1 MYDLVIKNGVVL
13 DGTGGEPRRVD
24 VGIAADKISALGPD
38 LGDQGRQVIDAAG
51 LLVAPGFIDVHSHC
65 DLLPFMVGQI
75 KYSRVLQGVTT
86 ELVGQ
91 CGLGPAPYLEEN
103 MQNFRQYLKAIL
115 GSPEVDWNW
124 RRFSGYLEA
133 LSKAKKP
140 HNVAALV
147 SHGAVRAQVLGLGDV
162 QPTENDIAHMQA
174 IVREAMEDGALGIS
188 FGLAYLPGVFAPK
201 EELVALCRV
210 VAEYDGI
217 MMVHIRSHSR
227 QVVEAMQEALDIAQA
242 SGVRLQI
249 SHMRSYANRR
259 FGISGGQLL
268 EMIDSARE
276 QGVDVTFDQHPYL
289 AGSTLLTQILPP
301 WAKAGGGQQIVNRLR
316 NRDVLERLRYDLY
329 NSDCSYPGWD
339 NFVGM
344 VGWENI
350 LVSSVQKP
358 ENKHLQGKT
367 MAEIAE
373 ELGVDAVEAAARL
386 LISENAECCMV
397 MLNLFSD
404 QDIIELVSHPLSQIG
419 SDGIPTGTPHPRL
432 YGTYPKFLGT
442 YVRDKKVMSWPEA
455 IKRLTGDPATRLNL
469 RDRGFLK
476 AGLAADIVIFD
487 PEAINDKED
496 YSNPAQIPEG
506 ISYVVVN
513 GRITVQKGKIAAED
527 AGQVI
532 SCL

>member
-188 FGLAYLPGVFAPK
+188 FGLALGGAVMLVWPLLNAAYLQTMSLLTGSGSASAYTVVAPLIALGFAAWTLLLVFFHLRSYPSQIEYAAKVGGFIAAAVGVFRY
-201 EELVALCRV
+201 EEITNYLARTLGVGGGLVAIIV
-210 VAEYDGI
+210 FAVG
-217 MMVHIRSHSR
+217 VG
-227 QVVEAMQEALDIAQA
+227 ALIL
-242 SGVRLQI
+242 SVIL
-249 SHMRSYANRR
+249 
-259 FGISGGQLL
+259 
-268 EMIDSARE
+268 
-276 QGVDVTFDQHPYL
+276 GVDPT
-289 AGSTLLTQILPP
+289 
-301 WAKAGGGQQIVNRLR
+301 
-316 NRDVLERLRYDLY
+316 DVLEDE
-329 NSDCSYPGWD
+329 D
-339 NFVGM
+339 VEE
-344 VGWENI
+344 V
-350 LVSSVQKP
+350 VKSV
-358 ENKHLQGKT
+358 
-367 MAEIAE
+367 A
-373 ELGVDAVEAAARL
+373 EAA
-386 LISENAECCMV
+386 
-397 MLNLFSD
+397 
-404 QDIIELVSHPLSQIG
+404 G
-419 SDGIPTGTPHPRL
+419 
-432 YGTYPKFLGT
+432 
-442 YVRDKKVMSWPEA
+442 
-455 IKRLTGDPATRLNL
+455 GD
-469 RDRGFLK
+469 
-476 AGLAADIVIFD
+476 
-487 PEAINDKED
+487 
-496 YSNPAQIPEG
+496 
-506 ISYVVVN
+506 
-513 GRITVQKGKIAAED
+513 
-527 AGQVI
+527 
-532 SCL
+532 